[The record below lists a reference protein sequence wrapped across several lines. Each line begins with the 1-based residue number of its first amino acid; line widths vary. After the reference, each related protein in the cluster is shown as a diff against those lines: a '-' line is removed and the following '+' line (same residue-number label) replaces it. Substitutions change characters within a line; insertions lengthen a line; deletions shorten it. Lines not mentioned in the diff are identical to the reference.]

1 MKNQVSASVLS
12 ADLLHLEDEIKRLEQ
27 SGAEMLHFD
36 VMDGSFVNN
45 ISYGLPLLEQVRGAT
60 EMILDV
66 HLMITKPER
75 YAERFVKTG
84 ADIVSFHLEATDDVI
99 GTISAIKNAGAKA
112 AVAIKPNTPAEA
124 VFEFLPLLDMVLV
137 MTVEPGFGG
146 QSLIPETLRKVE
158 IIRQKAQ
165 DIGLDL
171 DIEVDGGINADTAPE
186 AKKAG
191 ANVIVSGSFLFHADD
206 MKKTV
211 ELIKK
216 GNKC

>member
-1 MKNQVSASVLS
+1 M
-12 ADLLHLEDEIKRLEQ
+12 
-27 SGAEMLHFD
+27 
-36 VMDGSFVNN
+36 
-45 ISYGLPLLEQVRGAT
+45 
-60 EMILDV
+60 
-66 HLMITKPER
+66 
-75 YAERFVKTG
+75 
-84 ADIVSFHLEATDDVI
+84 
-99 GTISAIKNAGAKA
+99 
-112 AVAIKPNTPAEA
+112 
-124 VFEFLPLLDMVLV
+124 
-137 MTVEPGFGG
+137 
-146 QSLIPETLRKVE
+146 E